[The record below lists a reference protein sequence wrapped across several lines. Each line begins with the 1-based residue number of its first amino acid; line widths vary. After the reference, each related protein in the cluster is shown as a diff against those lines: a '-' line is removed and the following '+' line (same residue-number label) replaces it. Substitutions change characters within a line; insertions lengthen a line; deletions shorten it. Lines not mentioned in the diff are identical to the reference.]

1 MKRSHAQSGLIKL
14 YAAEKGIP
22 LRTAQYHAQ
31 KQYPDYLAF
40 VARMGSQALK
50 ADTPTQPQKQALLA
64 VVQSGAADPGSV
76 ANRAAAESHIAPP
89 AMSIPRERWTP
100 EQYAECEA
108 WIGLVEANAQRNAAL
123 ARGEPMAALGF
134 VNLAATMLKSYH
146 LARAKRVA
154 SDIEAGR
161 LKPMSAW
168 QSTKGSISKVVALLA
183 GLEGELAQTAN
194 PDNPL
199 HARRAI
205 AQWKE
210 RKWNPAIESLLSELT
225 QGHGLAA

>member
-1 MKRSHAQSGLIKL
+1 M
-14 YAAEKGIP
+14 AEKGIP
-22 LRTAQYHAQ
+22 IRTAQDHA
-31 KQYPDYLAF
+31 KKNHPDYLAMKS
-40 VARMGSQALK
+40 RMAVQGIKSA
-50 ADTPTQPQKQALLA
+50 TPTVPQKQAILA
-64 VVQSGAADPGSV
+64 VVHSGAAASPASDIEL
-76 ANRAAAESHIAPP
+76 ESHIAPP
-89 AMSIPRERWTP
+89 AISIPRERWTP

-108 WIGLVEANAQRNAAL
+108 WFGLVEANTQRNAAL
-123 ARGEPMAALGF
+123 KRGDPMAALGF

-168 QSTKGSISKVVALLA
+168 QSAKSGIIKVVALLT

-199 HARRAI
+199 QARKAI
-205 AQWKE
+205 GDWKE
-210 RKWNPAIESLLSELT
+210 RKWNPAIESLITDLS
-225 QGHGLAA
+225 QGIAA